1 MCSIENCTREA
12 KVRGWCKAHYL
23 RWYRFGDPQASAP
36 RKTPEQR
43 YWEKVDRK
51 GPDDCWAWTGAYATV
66 DRGAFRWKGKTCIAT
81 RVGWEIEHGDS
92 PGELHVCHTC
102 DHGWCHNP
110 NHWFLGTH
118 GDNMADLKR
127 KNLPRGRPLATTPE
141 VDRKIDE
148 GLAAGES
155 HMSIARR
162 LGIGRW
168 IVDRHATGLRAIS
181 RAEAPERIPPARRSA

>member
-1 MCSIENCTREA
+1 MCSVENCTREA

-23 RWYRFGDPQASAP
+23 RWYRFGDPTASAP

-43 YWEKVDRK
+43 YHEKVNQL
-51 GPDDCWAWTGAYATV
+51 GPDECWPWTGAYTNV
-66 DRGAFRWKGKTCIAT
+66 DRGAFRWKGKIRIAT
-81 RVGWEIEHGDS
+81 RVGWEIAYGQP

-110 NHWFLGTH
+110 RHWFLGTH
-118 GDNMADLKR
+118 ADNMRDLKQ

-141 VDRKIDE
+141 IDAQIDE
-148 GLAAGES
+148 GLKAGES
-155 HMSIARR
+155 HLGIARR

-168 IVDRHATGLRAIS
+168 IVDRHATGLRNIT
-181 RAEAPERIPPARRSA
+181 RAHPPNRIPPTRRAS